1 SFSDARDRRLQLL
14 EQNVTHLAAEA
25 VDVLWRTAGT
35 SSAKTG
41 GRLLRYF
48 RDMSVLRTH
57 IAAQFENGYTGYA
70 RLHFGLP
77 PAGPAF

>member
-1 SFSDARDRRLQLL
+1 
-14 EQNVTHLAAEA
+14 
-25 VDVLWRTAGT
+25 LWRTAGT
-35 SSAKTG
+35 SSAKIG
-41 GRLLRYF
+41 GRVLRYF